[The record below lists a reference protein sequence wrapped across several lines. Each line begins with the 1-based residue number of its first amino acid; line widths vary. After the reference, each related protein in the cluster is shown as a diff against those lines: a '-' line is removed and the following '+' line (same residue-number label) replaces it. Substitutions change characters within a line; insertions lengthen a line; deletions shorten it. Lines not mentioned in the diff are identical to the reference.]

1 MHSIRI
7 IGPGRAG
14 TSLAAALSARGWAFA
29 GFLGR
34 HDELARAAEGVDLL
48 VIATPDDAVAEVA
61 AAVVPSPGTTV
72 AHLSGSL
79 GLDALAPHP
88 LRAAVHPLVPLPN
101 GEVGAARL
109 GSGVTFAVAGA
120 PLGRDMVT
128 SLGGRMVEVADDD
141 RAAYHAAACIAAN
154 HVVALLGQVE
164 RVAASVGLDL
174 ESFLPL
180 TRAAVDDVAALGAGA
195 ALTGPARRGDW
206 ATLSR
211 HLDALPES
219 ERAGYQAGAALATR
233 LAQAEAPVPSR
244 RPPPCRRSRPSQCR
258 RSRRRCR
265 GSDGGGRRVRRRLPR
280 PAGPGPCRRPG
291 GRAGAHHGRAA
302 RRAHVADG
310 PGPRRM
316 RRGGGQHLREPAAVR
331 RPRGHRAL
339 PEDAGARPARC
350 ARESGADVVFVPS
363 VDEMYPSWPDAPST
377 TVSVRGVSD
386 AWEGASRPGHFDGVA
401 TVVAKLFTIGRA
413 LPGLLR
419 LEGLPAAGRR
429 PAHGASS
436 SRCPS
441 RWSGAPSS
449 ASPTAWPCRAATSGC
464 RPTEREAAT
473 VLSRALAAG
482 RAALADGER
491 SGARRRPGDAR
502 RGRRR
507 AAGAARLRRRGR
519 RRHPR
524 GGGRPSPATRPDGS
538 LRLLIAAQVGPV
550 RLIDNSRRRRPRP
563 TTSAPY
569 PWPPQKVRQ
578 LERIG

>member
-34 HDELARAAEGVDLL
+34 HDDLAARRPTASTCSSSPPPT
-48 VIATPDDAVAEVA
+48 TPSPRWRRPSC
-61 AAVVPSPGTTV
+61 PSPGTTV
-72 AHLSGSL
+72 VHLSGSL

-120 PLGRDMVT
+120 PLAREMVDC
-128 SLGGRMVEVADDD
+128 LGGRMVEVADAD

-233 LAQAEAPVPSR
+233 LAQADAVPAR
-244 RPPPCRRSRPSQCR
+244 RPHVPASRCRP
-258 RSRRRCR
+258 SRRRCR
-265 GSDGGGRRVRRRLPR
+265 GSDGGGRRDRRRLPR
-280 PAGPGPCRRPG
+280 PAGRGPVPPAGWSGWCPPWARCTTGTSRCMA
-291 GRAGAHHGRAA
+291 RARAECDV
-302 RRAHVADG
+302 VAVSIFVNPLQFGD
-310 PGPRRM
+310 
-316 RRGGGQHLREPAAVR
+316 
-331 RPRGHRAL
+331 
-339 PEDAGARPARC
+339 PEDIARYPRTLERDLLVC
-350 ARESGADVVFVPS
+350 AEAGADVVFVPT
-363 VDEMYPSWPDAPST
+363 WPRCTRRGPTPPST

-401 TVVAKLFTIGRA
+401 TVVAKLFAI
-413 LPGLLR
+413 
-419 LEGLPAAGRR
+419 AG
-429 PAHGASS
+429 
-436 SRCPS
+436 
-441 RWSGAPSS
+441 
-449 ASPTAWPCRAATSGC
+449 PCRAYFGLKDFQQLAVVRRMARELSLPVEVVGC
-464 RPTEREAAT
+464 PIVREPDGLALSSRNVRLSAASAQAAT

-482 RAALADGER
+482 RAAVAAGER
-491 SGARRRPGDAR
+491 SGAAVGRAMRAVVAAEPLVQLDYAVVVDAATLEEVGHRRR
-502 RGRRR
+502 
-507 AAGAARLRRRGR
+507 
-519 RRHPR
+519 
-524 GGGRPSPATRPDGS
+524 
-538 LRLLIAAQVGPV
+538 
-550 RLIDNSRRRRPRP
+550 SRRRC
-563 TTSAPY
+563 AC
-569 PWPPQKVRQ
+569 
-578 LERIG
+578 